1 LICIPQS
8 VFFLNNSTNGNS
20 YLWDFGDGTTSTL
33 EEPIH
38 QYTNPGI
45 YLVQLIVWD
54 STGCFSP
61 DSVTVTVNI
70 GSFTAGVV
78 QPPTSI
84 CPGDSYQ
91 LDAFGGTSYSWSPAN
106 LLNNPL
112 IANPIATIFST
123 TTFNVT
129 ISDSC
134 GSITAQ
140 LTLDVSAP
148 TVSVN
153 NDTTICLGESVDLIA
168 NGTGTITWSPSTF
181 LTNTNTFTTTA
192 TPNTAITYFANVIS
206 QNGCTAS
213 DSITI
218 QVFFNPPIPVLDDTT
233 LICIGASS
241 LVNISGGTSYFWY
254 PATNLIGQNTSSVQ
268 LSPSTEQY
276 YYCDV
281 TNSCGTKTDSIW
293 VEIIIPQILAGND
306 TIVCPNYPAAVYAN
320 GATSYVWSPSPIS
333 SNSNGSQAIVQ
344 NQTTTNY
351 MVIGTD
357 NYGCKD
363 TAYVLISTFPQPF
376 VFAGANVY
384 ALIGEPINLDA
395 TSSGQGAFLWS
406 PSDEFTCATC
416 QNTSVTTSQ
425 NSTYTVNFT
434 DLNGCKATSQVSIYF
449 DPFFYVPNTFTP
461 DGDQFNNGFRAIGGN
476 FKDFEMTI
484 FNRWG
489 ELIYT
494 MKSLSDYWD
503 GTYNNVN
510 CEDGTYVW
518 KIVYS
523 DFAYRKKEITGH
535 VNLLR

>member
-1 LICIPQS
+1 
-8 VFFLNNSTNGNS
+8 
-20 YLWDFGDGTTSTL
+20 
-33 EEPIH
+33 
-38 QYTNPGI
+38 
-45 YLVQLIVWD
+45 
-54 STGCFSP
+54 
-61 DSVTVTVNI
+61 
-70 GSFTAGVV
+70 
-78 QPPTSI
+78 
-84 CPGDSYQ
+84 
-91 LDAFGGTSYSWSPAN
+91 
-106 LLNNPL
+106 
-112 IANPIATIFST
+112 
-123 TTFNVT
+123 
-129 ISDSC
+129 
-134 GSITAQ
+134 
-140 LTLDVSAP
+140 
-148 TVSVN
+148 
-153 NDTTICLGESVDLIA
+153 LGESVDLIA

-503 GTYNNVN
+503 GTYNNVY